1 MIVVASSNG
10 EVGIKESM
18 QILKSGGKALDAVE
32 AGIRLVESNPEDHT
46 VGYSGYP
53 NILGEIEL
61 DASIMD
67 GRSLTAGSVGA
78 LKGFLH
84 PISIARKVME
94 ELPHVFLVA
103 EGAHR
108 FAAEMGFEEQ
118 DLRVDDSFQVWEDHL
133 KKSLPEGVYENL
145 GKQKDLWKWVR
156 IATDPERAGGTVN
169 FIALDSHGDICVGVS
184 TSGWAAKYPGRL
196 YGDGGDVDPG
206 LYRALGCF
214 VYEDGAIAGRGRA
227 NGDG

>member
-94 ELPHVFLVA
+94 ETPHVLLVG
-103 EGAHR
+103 EGADQ
-108 FAAEMGFEEQ
+108 FADVMGFEPVELVTESGRDIHKEFLEGKGIQ
-118 DLRVDDSFQVWEDHL
+118 LR
-133 KKSLPEGVYENL
+133 N
-145 GKQKDLWKWVR
+145 
-156 IATDPERAGGTVN
+156 
-169 FIALDSHGDICVGVS
+169 
-184 TSGWAAKYPGRL
+184 
-196 YGDGGDVDPG
+196 
-206 LYRALGCF
+206 
-214 VYEDGAIAGRGRA
+214 
-227 NGDG
+227 